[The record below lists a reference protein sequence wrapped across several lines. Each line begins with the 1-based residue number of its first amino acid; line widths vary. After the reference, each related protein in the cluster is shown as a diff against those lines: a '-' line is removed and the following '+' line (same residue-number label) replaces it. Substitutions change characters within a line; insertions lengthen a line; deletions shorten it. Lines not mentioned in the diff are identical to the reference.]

1 MKSLTLVTYLPY
13 NRIFDL
19 KKYFEQSVKNSEPD
33 EVAVFIDNVYDEWQV
48 EILREKFNF
57 KIYYGSWNSRIL
69 TWISILDFFLSR
81 EGSLLVVDSDNVLDK
96 GVREFLKSYNEKILT
111 FMDWDDWNNG
121 SKGIMPR
128 SERVGEIEFGGVKRP
143 LYEYQVYNGS
153 IFSSGATFF
162 IGPKQAVFISSKI
175 DEEIYKRLKAAV
187 LSLPKSLAKH
197 ITDETFLGVLAYL
210 IGLKKVK
217 WTVGSRHFSLGP
229 EVMIPK
235 QLKIMRAVTALSHEV
250 FADSLYKQFRLNEFK
265 KYKRKYMLARVKNT
279 LSSLM

>member
-33 EVAVFIDNVYDEWQV
+33 DVAVFIDNVYDEWQV

-235 QLKIMRAVTALSHEV
+235 QLKIMRAVTALSHEA

-265 KYKRKYMLARVKNT
+265 KYKRKYMLARVKNI